1 MLRPLFKFFYVLR
14 EGVLAVVRGKG
25 LSASIVVLV
34 AAALIQ
40 MAVVAGVTR
49 ALDRALISA
58 KDRFELTVFLSAG
71 VREEDRARVEGLIS
85 ADPRVASVHLLDK
98 EKALS
103 DFRKDPDIARMLDIL
118 GENPLTDSLT
128 VVLKPEATGRL
139 DDLVGELERDPAVD
153 EVHYG
158 RGEWEAVSRLI
169 RSVRIAGFALLGL
182 VLLAALLIVS
192 NALAL
197 MLASRRAE
205 WRLLSRLG
213 APDWAKGGPF
223 LLEGVLHGVLGAL
236 LSVLLLEAARRVLS
250 QASSG
255 IGLLN
260 TLVQLPHH
268 DWLVLYALLAAAGA
282 ALGLAGSLMAL
293 RSPWVKAR
301 T

>member
-1 MLRPLFKFFYVLR
+1 MLKGLFKVFFVLR
-14 EGVLAVVRGKG
+14 EGILAVVRGKG

-34 AAALIQ
+34 SAALLQ

-49 ALDRALISA
+49 ALDRALVSA

-71 VREEDRARVEGLIS
+71 AGEVDRTRVEDLLKGD
-85 ADPRVASVHLLDK
+85 ARVASVSLLDK
-98 EKALS
+98 EQALA
-103 DFRKDPDIARMLDIL
+103 DFRKDPDIARMLDAL

-128 VVLKPEATGRL
+128 VVLRPEATGRL
-139 DDLVGELERDPAVD
+139 DDLVGRLEKDPAVD

-169 RSVRIAGFALLGL
+169 RSVRIAGFVLTGL

-197 MLASRRAE
+197 MLASRRHE

-223 LLEGVLHGVLGAL
+223 LLEGVLHGVMGAL
-236 LSVLLLEAARRVLS
+236 LCVCLLEAARWLLPGAAGVAVLK
-250 QASSG
+250 
-255 IGLLN
+255 
-260 TLVQLPHH
+260 TLVQLPPGE
-268 DWLVLYALLAAAGA
+268 WFILYGLLAAAGA
-282 ALGLAGSLMAL
+282 TLGLLGAVLAL
-293 RSPWVKAR
+293 RSPWAKAGS
-301 T
+301 